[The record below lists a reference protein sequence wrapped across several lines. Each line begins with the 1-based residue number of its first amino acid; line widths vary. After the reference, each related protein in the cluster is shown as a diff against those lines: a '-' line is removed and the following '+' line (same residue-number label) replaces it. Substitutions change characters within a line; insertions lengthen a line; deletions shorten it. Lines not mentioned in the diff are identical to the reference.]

1 MLLGRLVHTDTLGYS
16 AGSEANLEG
25 LREKRVITPPLARLS
40 DVVVLCSSHLLLPR
54 GVSLDGS
61 WDKRH
66 LPTGDG
72 PVPHRITFEY
82 GEVRGRLFRLAFE
95 RVPVVRKTRT
105 TRLLGLGRTRAPL
118 RSSRGS
124 VVWLPADF
132 SL

>member
-54 GVSLDGS
+54 GVFLDGS

-66 LPTGDG
+66 LPTGDD
-72 PVPHRITFEY
+72 PVHHRITSEY
-82 GEVRGRLFRLAFE
+82 GEVRGRKSRLAFE
-95 RVPVVRKTRT
+95 RVPVVRKTRK
-105 TRLLGLGRTRAPL
+105 TRLLWLGCIPAPP

-124 VVWLPADF
+124 GVWLLAGYF
-132 SL
+132 L